1 MAINFLNTLQFSN
14 NESLNFRLQN
24 LGTDPTTDL
33 QEGRLYYHDTD
44 DVVKVYTID
53 AGGNGA
59 WVEVGGGVT
68 SVGASIDGDAVAIS
82 NSPITSSGTI
92 AFNFQGD
99 ATEYVNGEGDLVSF
113 PTIPSVPTNIV
124 ETFSNSN
131 GTYVSATTEN
141 SSATGDVTVGT
152 LDLSAVDGTGTAATS
167 LRFLSKDNEWIVPA
181 YTSSGI
187 GGSGTLNKMAKF
199 TPDGSNIG
207 NSTMTDDGTD
217 VSITGDFSIGGGKL
231 TTNSVVTFDYSG
243 SGDLVIGDVDGG
255 DEVSKIELKTMAS
268 VLVELT
274 DDEYV
279 NKASEVT
286 FENEVNIPLVPT
298 DTTHATSKQYVDGLV
313 SGGLTF
319 KGTFDAASGEILS
332 GSQSGAHIYNCP
344 GGAGTRV
351 AVAVGDY
358 YVVATTGGS
367 FYCSGDTL
375 DIGDSIIGVA
385 ASAANLSAASNWSI
399 VQSDEGV
406 TDINSNDGTA
416 STGEAITN
424 NTSAT
429 GSVTLDVFEYDGGNN
444 VGYVPSGGSSSTF
457 LRGDGSWV
465 TPGAGALGAKVGLD
479 ASNDGIGNQGT
490 PPSGT
495 TGWEIDVSDSALFG
509 SGVDAVDVKI
519 EVIQKESDG
528 GATVYP
534 SVTRANEFITVN
546 FTNLPSAPTAGDYI
560 ALLTKV
566 A

>member
-1 MAINFLNTLQFSN
+1 MAINFLNTLQFNN
-14 NESLNFRLQN
+14 NEALNFRLQN
-24 LGTDPTTDL
+24 LGTDPITDL

-53 AGGNGA
+53 SGGNGA

-82 NSPITSSGTI
+82 NSPITTQGTI

-99 ATEYVNGEGDLVSF
+99 STEYINGEGDLVSF
-113 PTIPSVPTNIV
+113 PSIPSVPTNIV

-152 LDLSAVDGTGTAATS
+152 LDLSAVDGTGSASTS
-167 LRFLSKDNEWIVPA
+167 LKFLSKDNEWIVPA

-187 GGSGTLNKMAKF
+187 GGSGTVNRVAKF
-199 TPDGSNIG
+199 TPDGSTIG
-207 NSTMTDDGTD
+207 NSTITDDGTD
-217 VSITGDFSIGGGKL
+217 VSITGDFSIGAGKL

-243 SGDLVIGDVDGG
+243 SGDLLIGDVDGN
-255 DEVSKIELKTMAS
+255 DEVSKIELKTMSA

-279 NKASEVT
+279 NKATDVT
-286 FENEVNIPLVPT
+286 FDNEVNIPLVPT
-298 DTTHATSKQYVDGLV
+298 ATTHATSKQYVDGLV

-319 KGTFDAASGEILS
+319 KGTFNASSGLILS
-332 GSQSGAHIYNCP
+332 GGDSGSYLYNCP
-344 GGAGTRV
+344 GGAGTRI

-358 YVVATTGGS
+358 YVVATAGGS

-375 DIGDSIIGVA
+375 DIGDSIIGVTA
-385 ASAANLSAASNWSI
+385 AAANASTSANWSI

-406 TDINSNDGTA
+406 TDISSGDGTA
-416 STGEAITN
+416 STGNAITP
-424 NTSAT
+424 NTNAT
-429 GSVTLDVFEYDGGNN
+429 GSITLDVFEYAGTTNI
-444 VGYVPSGGSSSTF
+444 GYVPSGGSSSTF
-457 LRGDGSWV
+457 LRGDGSWA
-465 TPGAGALGAKVGLD
+465 TPSAGALGAKVGLD
-479 ASNDGIGNQGT
+479 AGNDGIGNQSGAPT
-490 PPSGT
+490 GT

-546 FTNLPSAPTAGDYI
+546 FTNLPSAPSAGDYI

-566 A
+566 G

>member
-1 MAINFLNTLQFSN
+1 MAINFLNTLQFN
-14 NESLNFRLQN
+14 KNESLNFRLQN

-92 AFNFQGD
+92 AFNFQGAD
-99 ATEYVNGEGDLVSF
+99 TDYINGEGDLVSF
-113 PTIPSVPTNIV
+113 PSIPSVPTNIV

-131 GTYVSATTEN
+131 GTYISATTEN
-141 SSATGDVTVGT
+141 SSATGDVSVGT
-152 LDLSAVDGTGTAATS
+152 LDLSAVDATGSAATS

-187 GGSGTLNKMAKF
+187 GGSGTADRMAKF
-199 TPDGSNIG
+199 TGSGTTIG

-255 DEVSKIELKTMAS
+255 DEVSKLELKTMGS

-286 FENEVNIPLVPT
+286 FDNEVNIPLVPT

-319 KGTFDAASGEILS
+319 KGTFRADTGLILS
-332 GSQSGAHIYNCP
+332 GSDSGSYLYRCS
-344 GGAGTRV
+344 GGATPRI

-358 YVVATTGGS
+358 YVVATAGGS

-375 DIGDSIIGVA
+375 DIGDSIIGVTA
-385 ASAANLSAASNWSI
+385 AAANASTAANWSI

-406 TDINSNDGTA
+406 TDINSADGTA
-416 STGEAITN
+416 STGEAITS

-429 GSVTLDVFEYDGGNN
+429 GSVTLNVFEYDGTTN
-444 VGYVPSGGSSSTF
+444 VGYVPSGGSATTF
-457 LRGDGSWV
+457 LRGDGDWA
-465 TPGAGALGAKVGLD
+465 TPSAGALGAKVGLN
-479 ASNDGIGNQGT
+479 ASNDGISDQSGAPT
-490 PPSGT
+490 GT
-495 TGWEIDVSDSALFG
+495 TGWLIDVSDNALFG
-509 SGVDAVDVKI
+509 ANVDAVDVKI

-534 SVTRANEFITVN
+534 SVTRSNEFITVN
-546 FTNLPSAPTAGDYI
+546 FTDLPSAPGAGDYI

-566 A
+566 G

>member
-1 MAINFLNTLQFSN
+1 MAINFLNTLQFNN

-92 AFNFQGD
+92 AFNFQGAD
-99 ATEYVNGEGDLVSF
+99 TDYINGEGDLVSF
-113 PTIPSVPTNIV
+113 PSIPSVPTNIV

-131 GTYVSATTEN
+131 GTYISATTEN
-141 SSATGDVTVGT
+141 SSATGDVSVGT
-152 LDLSAVDGTGTAATS
+152 LDLSAVDATGSAATS

-187 GGSGTLNKMAKF
+187 GGSGTADRMAKF
-199 TPDGSNIG
+199 TGSGTTIG

-255 DEVSKIELKTMAS
+255 DEVSKLELKTMGS

-286 FENEVNIPLVPT
+286 FDNEVNIPLVPT

-319 KGTFDAASGEILS
+319 KGTFRADTGLILS
-332 GSQSGAHIYNCP
+332 GSDSGSYLYRCS
-344 GGAGTRV
+344 GGATPRI

-358 YVVATTGGS
+358 YVVATAGGS

-375 DIGDSIIGVA
+375 DIGDSIIGVTA
-385 ASAANLSAASNWSI
+385 AAANASTAANWSI

-406 TDINSNDGTA
+406 TDINSADGTA
-416 STGEAITN
+416 STGEAITS

-429 GSVTLDVFEYDGGNN
+429 GSVTLNVFEYDGTTN
-444 VGYVPSGGSSSTF
+444 VGYVPSGGSATTF
-457 LRGDGSWV
+457 LRGDGDWA
-465 TPGAGALGAKVGLD
+465 TPSAGALGAKVGLN
-479 ASNDGIGNQGT
+479 ASNDGISDQSGAPT
-490 PPSGT
+490 GT
-495 TGWEIDVSDSALFG
+495 TGWLIDVSDNALFG
-509 SGVDAVDVKI
+509 ANVDAVDVKI

-546 FTNLPSAPTAGDYI
+546 FTDLPSAPGAGDYI

-566 A
+566 G